1 MAEASLNRWQRQA
14 SIEAIFQ
21 VKVKGGWRVG
31 EGWSQPFTYST
42 HSITEGYLQKVK
54 SEG

>member
-21 VKVKGGWRVG
+21 VKVKGG
-31 EGWSQPFTYST
+31 EGW
-42 HSITEGYLQKVK
+42 VK
-54 SEG
+54 GEANPSPAQLAVEQRVICKR